1 VYHIA
6 FYDRRDKKITPNMV
20 GATFDLTSSIGYG
33 GLGAET
39 SLFKALYYCLTAVSG
54 RVVGFACG
62 FRRLAIW
69 PLLLP
74 LKTEI
79 RPMVRPPPLPK

>member
-33 GLGAET
+33 GLA
-39 SLFKALYYCLTAVSG
+39 
-54 RVVGFACG
+54 
-62 FRRLAIW
+62 RRRNE
-69 PLLLP
+69 PL
-74 LKTEI
+74 
-79 RPMVRPPPLPK
+79 